1 MQNLKNEQDAFPLLR
16 NIQNSVMKDIQKSES
31 VDQSCL
37 TLCDPMGYSPQVSSV
52 HGILQARIL
61 GWVAV
66 PYPRDLPDPGIEPRF
81 PALQEGSLPSEPPGK
96 PQTAVQLILVQRG
109 S

>member
-1 MQNLKNEQDAFPLLR
+1 MD
-16 NIQNSVMKDIQKSES
+16 
-31 VDQSCL
+31 
-37 TLCDPMGYSPQVSSV
+37 YSPQVSSV

-81 PALQEGSLPSEPPGK
+81 PALQEGSLPSDPPGK